1 MADWVF
7 ATIQIGLP
15 LTAMSWLMFNWLY
28 GAGQLPREAG
38 HKAIRDHLD
47 SLRKHHKTS
56 KTRRGNYLYR
66 QWMLFGGGFYGLS
79 VLWTLLVIETLELI
93 GFIVDFDMQALLA
106 DGVIAMLISFALAQL
121 GNIVSAL
128 LWFGYWPDNGGAIIP
143 WVVMA
148 YAGYLYGIHL
158 ARERQTLHRWR
169 DLSREVKNM
178 RKPKP

>member
-1 MADWVF
+1 MADWIF

-79 VLWTLLVIETLELI
+79 VLWTLLVIETFELI
-93 GFIVDFDMQALLA
+93 GFIVDFDLQALLA
-106 DGVIAMLISFALAQL
+106 DGVLAMLISFALAQL

-128 LWFGYWPDNGGAIIP
+128 LWFAYWPDNGGAIIP

-158 ARERQTLHRWR
+158 ARERQTLHHWR
-169 DLSREVKNM
+169 DLSREVKKM
-178 RKPKP
+178 RKQQP